1 MSDLRLRDRLQP
13 ALLDRLTDHDKD
25 AAAAPRSMTM
35 RDLRR
40 SVRRDLVWLLNTV
53 NLESLEDLSEF
64 PQVPSSVVNYGVPG
78 LSGRT
83 LATLK
88 PDGVAALIRQAIQR
102 FEPRLS
108 QVRVIH
114 EPVDGG
120 AGDRGLSFRIE
131 AELWGNP
138 LPQHMELRTMLDV
151 DSRQVAVDDL
161 GGA

>member
-13 ALLDRLTDHDKD
+13 ALLDRLTDHGD
-25 AAAAPRSMTM
+25 ATGAPRTMSM

-40 SVRRDLVWLLNTV
+40 AVRRDLVWLLNTV
-53 NLESLEDLSEF
+53 NLESVEDLSHF
-64 PQVPSSVVNYGVPG
+64 PHVPSSVVNYGVPG

-83 LATLK
+83 LSTLK
-88 PDGVAALIRQAIQR
+88 PDGVAALIRQAIER

-108 QVRVIH
+108 QVRVVH
-114 EPVDGG
+114 EPVEEG
-120 AGDRGLSFRIE
+120 GDRGLAFRIE

-151 DSRQVAVDDL
+151 DSRQIAVDDL
-161 GGA
+161 GGG